1 MRFTIS
7 NLGPIKSAEISP
19 GELTVICG
27 KNNTGKTYIS
37 YTLFGILDYIK
48 TCVPFPIE
56 NTLVEELI
64 NYGVINIPISL
75 SKDSVDNFLK
85 NCLFSH
91 RNLLP
96 VLFSAQPSHF
106 RNSNIDIALS
116 KEDFSLPITVN
127 ASFRIGKNLTL
138 NFNKE
143 KTDSFIRATLFIE
156 EDFKN
161 KNPQVKQLLT
171 RVIGD
176 FLKKIF
182 FAKAFP
188 EITFASAERTG
199 VLMFRDE
206 LTPDRGKDINEVFNT
221 EYDDLDIA
229 LEDITRNMYP
239 LPVVSNIS
247 FMKSL
252 RNISQK
258 TSSLSKKFPD
268 LIGIFKS
275 IVGGGFSVDE
285 TGVYYLP
292 KENAKIKLA
301 MEESSSSVRSLVLLS
316 FWIHHIAKK
325 GEMIMIDEPEMNLH
339 PSSQRI
345 LARWIVMLVNAGI
358 RVMVTTHS
366 DYFIKELNILIM
378 LNARKRHSYIKDL
391 MKEENIL
398 SSMLLSPQKLK
409 VYIATRETKVTKD
422 GNNILSQTTIAEAPI
437 DNDYGVSVSS
447 FDDTIREMNKIQEAI
462 LFNG

>member
-1 MRFTIS
+1 MKFTIS

-37 YTLFGILDYIK
+37 YAFFGILDYIK
-48 TCVPFPIE
+48 TCVPIPVE
-56 NTLVEELI
+56 ESLVEDLI
-64 NYGVINIPISL
+64 NHGVANIPLSI
-75 SKDSVDNFLK
+75 SKDIVDNFLK
-85 NCLFSH
+85 NCLSSH
-91 RNLLP
+91 KQILP

-106 RNSNIDIALS
+106 RYSNINIELS
-116 KEDFSLPITVN
+116 TEDLSCPITVN
-127 ASFRIGKNLTL
+127 ATFRVGKNLTL
-138 NFNKE
+138 SFNKD
-143 KTDSFIRATLFIE
+143 KTENSIRVTLFIE

-161 KNPQVKQLLT
+161 KNPQVKQVLT
-171 RVIGD
+171 KVIGD

-182 FAKAFP
+182 FAKVIP
-188 EITFASAERTG
+188 EMTFASAERTG

-206 LTPDRGKDINEVFNT
+206 LTPDRGKDINAVFNT
-221 EYDDLDIA
+221 EYDDLDLAI
-229 LEDITRNMYP
+229 EDITKNMYP

-252 RNISQK
+252 RAISRK
-258 TSSLSKKFPD
+258 VSPLSRKNPD
-268 LIGIFKS
+268 LIEVFGS
-275 IVGGGFSVDE
+275 IVGGNFSVDE
-285 TGVYYLP
+285 KGVYYLP
-292 KENAKIKLA
+292 KENAKVKLA

-316 FWIHHIAKK
+316 FWIHHLAKK

-378 LNARKRHSYIKDL
+378 LNARKKHSYIKDL
-391 MKEENIL
+391 MKQENII
-398 SSMLLSPQKLK
+398 SSMLLSPKKLK
-409 VYIATRETKVTKD
+409 VYIASREARITKD
-422 GNNILSQTTIAEAPI
+422 GNYTLSQTAITEAPI

-447 FDDTIREMNKIQEAI
+447 FDDTIRKMNKIQESI

>member
-1 MRFTIS
+1 MRFAIS

-37 YTLFGILDYIK
+37 YTFFGILDFIK
-48 TCVPFPIE
+48 TCVPIPVE
-56 NTLVEELI
+56 NTLIEELI
-64 NYGVINIPISL
+64 NHGIANIPLSL
-75 SKDSVDNFLK
+75 SKDIVDKFL
-85 NCLFSH
+85 NICLSSH
-91 RNLLP
+91 RQILP

-106 RNSNIDIALS
+106 QNSNIGIELS
-116 KEDFSLPITVN
+116 QEDLSFPITVN
-127 ASFRIGKNLTL
+127 AAFRVGKNLTL
-138 NFNKE
+138 SFNKE
-143 KTDSFIRATLFIE
+143 KTDNFIRATLFIE

-161 KNPQVKQLLT
+161 KNPQVKQLLAK
-171 RVIGD
+171 VIGE

-182 FAKAFP
+182 FAKAIP

-206 LTPDRGKDINEVFNT
+206 LTPDRGKDINEIFNT
-221 EYDDLDIA
+221 KYDNLDIA

-239 LPVVSNIS
+239 LPVVSNIA
-247 FMKSL
+247 FMKGL
-252 RNISQK
+252 RNISRK
-258 TSSLSKKFPD
+258 ISSLSKKYPD

-275 IVGGGFSVDE
+275 IVGGDFSVDE
-285 TGVYYLP
+285 KGVYYLP
-292 KENAKIKLA
+292 KENAKVKLA

-316 FWIHHIAKK
+316 FWIHHLAKK

-345 LARWIVMLVNAGI
+345 LARWIVMLVNAGV

-378 LNARKRHSYIKDL
+378 LNARKKHSYIKDI
-391 MKEENIL
+391 MKKESIL
-398 SSMLLSPQKLK
+398 STMLLSPKKIK

-422 GNNILSQTTIAEAPI
+422 GNQTLSQTTIAEAPI